1 MRKTLILILVL
12 FCSFWGFSQEENVDI
27 DEDYLSILL
36 AEDDEEK
43 TSAAFKPVIGFGVG
57 NLSFYGDVTD
67 YFKSPIN
74 GLTSYRFLISRNVS
88 KYFDVEFHG
97 TLGRVGGSCY
107 DASNTEKIDF
117 SKLVVNDKINAD
129 RVVFLRENDVDEMTK
144 IANFRS
150 QIFAGGVS
158 VAYNFNHLLERKRP
172 IHPYVSLGV
181 EFFQFSSKGDFLNA
195 DNKAYVY
202 WADGTIRDSEGEII
216 VRDYEYETDLRKL
229 DLYGYGDYAKTCVAF
244 PVDAGFNVTI
254 SDRVTCRFGCAAHFP
269 LSDYID
275 NVKGG
280 KGWKNDIVL
289 NTYVSLSVDLFSAD
303 DEIAAVE
310 NFRNL
315 KFTVTDHLDE
325 DGDGV
330 DDFNDECPGTPKG
343 VKINYTGCPVDTDK
357 DGVPDYIDKEPNTP
371 VGKNVIVSA
380 SGIQMNDRQVIMLL
394 YNPDAV
400 KHSETKIYSQTSEGR
415 VDSGEKAKG
424 VPDRFK
430 SVDVNNDNYIDNNEL
445 QKAIDAI
452 FEGTSNLTPADINDL
467 QDFFFEQ

>member
-1 MRKTLILILVL
+1 MRKSLIFILCLFFGFELIA
-12 FCSFWGFSQEENVDI
+12 QEDYI
-27 DEDYLSILL
+27 DDDYLSILL
-36 AEDDEEK
+36 AEDEEENS
-43 TSAAFKPVIGFGVG
+43 SAAFKPVIGFGVG
-57 NLSFYGDVTD
+57 NLSFYGDVAD
-67 YFKSPIN
+67 YFRSPIN

-88 KYFDVEFHG
+88 KYFDIEFHG
-97 TLGRVGGSCY
+97 TLGRVGGSLY
-107 DASNTEKIDF
+107 DASNVEKIDF
-117 SKLVVNDKINAD
+117 SKLVVDGKISPDK
-129 RVVFLRENDVDEMTK
+129 VVFLRDNDVDEMTK
-144 IANFRS
+144 VANFRS

-172 IHPYVSLGV
+172 IHPYVSLGI

-195 DNKAYVY
+195 DNRAYVY
-202 WADGTIRDSEGEII
+202 WPDGTIRDGNGEII

-229 DLYGYGDYAKTCVAF
+229 DLYGYGDYAKTSVAF
-244 PVDAGFNVTI
+244 PVDLGFNITI
-254 SDRVTCRFGCAAHFP
+254 TDRVTCRVGSAVHFP

-280 KGWKNDIVL
+280 KGWKNDILV

-310 NFRNL
+310 NFKNL
-315 KFTVTDHLDE
+315 KFIITDHLDE

-330 DDFNDECPGTPKG
+330 DDFNDECPNTPKG

-357 DGVPDYIDKEPNTP
+357 DGVPDYLDKEPNTP
-371 VGKNVIVSA
+371 MGKNVIVSS
-380 SGIQMNDRQVIMLL
+380 SGIKMSDTQVIMLL

-400 KHSETKIYSQTSEGR
+400 KHSEVKVYSQTSEAKAENN
-415 VDSGEKAKG
+415 EKVKG
-424 VPDRFK
+424 VPERFK

>member
-1 MRKTLILILVL
+1 MRKTLILILGL
-12 FCSFWGFSQEENVDI
+12 FSSLYGFSQDDVDI

-43 TSAAFKPVIGFGVG
+43 SSAAFKPVIGFGVG

-97 TLGRVGGSCY
+97 TIGRVGGSCY

-129 RVVFLRENDVDEMTK
+129 RVVFLRDNDVDEMTK
-144 IANFRS
+144 VANFRS

-202 WADGTIRDSEGEII
+202 WADGTIRNSDGEII
-216 VRDYEYETDLRKL
+216 VRDYDYETDLRKL

-400 KHSETKIYSQTSEGR
+400 KHSETRVYSQTSEAS
-415 VDSGEKAKG
+415 VSSGEKVMG
-424 VPDRFK
+424 VPARFK

>member
-1 MRKTLILILVL
+1 MRKTLILILGL
-12 FCSFWGFSQEENVDI
+12 FSSLYGFSQDDVDI

-43 TSAAFKPVIGFGVG
+43 SSAAFKPVIGFGVG

-97 TLGRVGGSCY
+97 TIGRVGGSCY

-129 RVVFLRENDVDEMTK
+129 RVVFLRDNDVDEMTK
-144 IANFRS
+144 VANFRS

-202 WADGTIRDSEGEII
+202 WADGTIRNSDGEII
-216 VRDYEYETDLRKL
+216 VRDYDYETDLRKL

-254 SDRVTCRFGCAAHFP
+254 SDRVTCRFGCAAHLP

-400 KHSETKIYSQTSEGR
+400 KHSETRVYSQTSEAS
-415 VDSGEKAKG
+415 VSSGEKVKG
-424 VPDRFK
+424 VPARFK

>member
-1 MRKTLILILVL
+1 MNKLLISILGLLSCLSVVA
-12 FCSFWGFSQEENVDI
+12 QDI
-27 DEDYLSILL
+27 DDDYLSVLL
-36 AEDDEEK
+36 AEEEES

-57 NLSFYGDVTD
+57 NFSFYGDVVD
-67 YFKSPIN
+67 YFRSPIN

-88 KYFDVEFHG
+88 KYFDIEFHG
-97 TLGRVGGSCY
+97 TLGRVGGSLYC
-107 DASNTEKIDF
+107 AENETKIDF
-117 SKLVVNDKINAD
+117 SQLVSDGKISPD
-129 RVVFLRENDVDEMTK
+129 RLVFMTDEQRTDMLNV
-144 IANFRS
+144 ANFRS

-158 VAYNFNHLLERKRP
+158 VAYNFNHILERKRP

-202 WADGTIRDSEGEII
+202 WPDGTIRDDNGEII

-229 DLYGYGDYAKTCVAF
+229 DLYGYGDYAKTSVAF

-254 SDRVTCRFGCAAHFP
+254 TDRVTCRFGCAAHFP
-269 LSDYID
+269 LTDYID

-289 NTYVSLSVDLFSAD
+289 NTYVSLSIDLFST
-303 DEIAAVE
+303 DEELAAVE

-315 KFTVTDHLDE
+315 KFTITDHLDE

-330 DDFNDECPGTPKG
+330 DDFNDECPGTPKD
-343 VKINYTGCPVDTDK
+343 VKVNQFGCPLDTDK
-357 DGVPDYIDKEPNTP
+357 DGVPDYLDKEPNTQM
-371 VGKNVIVSA
+371 GKNVIVSA
-380 SGIQMNDRQVIMLL
+380 SGIKMTDLQVIMLL

-400 KHSETKIYSQTSEGR
+400 KHSDTRKYSNTSDAQSGSTIDASKGIPSKYKF
-415 VDSGEKAKG
+415 VDT
-424 VPDRFK
+424 D
-430 SVDVNNDNYIDNNEL
+430 NDNYISHEEL
-445 QKAIDAI
+445 QKAVDAI
-452 FEGTSNLTPADINDL
+452 FEGTSPLSPADINGL